1 MVLKLLTRKAT
12 RDTDADADPA
22 VAASNNP
29 TNAIFKITDVTL
41 FVSVLALSTENHFQ
55 NYSEHYLKEL
65 LNGINID
72 QK

>member
-41 FVSVLALSTENHFQ
+41 FASVLALSTENHF
-55 NYSEHYLKEL
+55 
-65 LNGINID
+65 
-72 QK
+72 